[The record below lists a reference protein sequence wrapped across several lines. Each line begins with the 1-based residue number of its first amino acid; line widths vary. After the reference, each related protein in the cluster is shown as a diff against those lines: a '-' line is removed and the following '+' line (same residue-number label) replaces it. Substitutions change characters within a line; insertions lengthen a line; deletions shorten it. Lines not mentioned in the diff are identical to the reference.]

1 VRQAVKVKVAKTA
14 GFCMGVRRAMD
25 LALAA
30 AREREPDEIIHTY
43 GPLIHNTQVL
53 RMLEERGVLCLKR
66 MEEAE
71 GGRLIIRAH
80 GIPPQEMKAVKSR
93 GFEVTNATCPKVAR
107 VQGIIKK
114 HALQGYHVVIVGDES
129 HAEVVG
135 LQGFANGRAR
145 VLSTIEEVDSLP
157 EMDKVLVVAQTTQD
171 EQAFLEIVE
180 RLKHRYPQT
189 QVYNTVCDSTH
200 RRQEEVRGLCREVD
214 AMVVVGGKESAN
226 TKRLAEIAAATGV
239 PTFHIE
245 TEGDL
250 DREKLRSFSL
260 VGVTAGAST
269 PNWLIRRVV
278 QELDSIQPRGASP
291 LPRIIK
297 RFVRFLLQSNLYV
310 AGGAGCLS
318 FAAAVLRGARV
329 QAVDV
334 AVTIL
339 YVFAMH
345 VLNRYADRAAYYND
359 PSRAAFYEKYRRP
372 FFVAGIAAIVSAF
385 FLEGFQGLVV
395 FLALVAMTALG
406 LLYSVRIF
414 PGQWLARVRVAKL
427 KDIPA
432 SKTIFVAGA
441 WSVVAALLPGF
452 RSRLLLDGSTIY
464 ALVVAFI
471 LVFVRSAIF
480 DLVDVQGDRF
490 VGKETIPIV
499 IGEKRTRTLLARLVL
514 LLGVFLAAAP
524 TLGLATGFSYLM
536 LPCCLYAGLC
546 LLVYQ
551 GQRMRHDS
559 LRFEALVES
568 NFYLA
573 GALAFLYKIPFV

>member
-1 VRQAVKVKVAKTA
+1 VKVMVAKTA

-25 LALAA
+25 VALAA
-30 AREREPDEIIHTY
+30 ARERQPDEIIHTY
-43 GPLIHNTQVL
+43 GPLIHNDQVL
-53 RMLEERGVLCLKR
+53 RLLEERGVLCLKR
-66 MEEAE
+66 MEDVE

-80 GIPPQEMKAVKSR
+80 GIPPQEMKAVTSC

-114 HALQGYHVVIVGDES
+114 HALRGYHVVIVGDES

-145 VLSTIEEVDSLP
+145 VLSTIEEVDRLP

-180 RLKHRYPQT
+180 RLKSRYPET
-189 QVYNTVCDSTH
+189 EVYNTICDSTH
-200 RRQEEVRGLCREVD
+200 RRQEEVRNLCREVE

-226 TKRLAEIAAATGV
+226 TRRLAEIAAATGI

-245 TEGDL
+245 TEGEL
-250 DREKLRSFSL
+250 DREKLKSFSL

-291 LPRIIK
+291 LPRVSK

-345 VLNRYADRAAYYND
+345 VLNRYADKAAYYND
-359 PSRAAFYEKYRRP
+359 PSRAAFYEKYRMP
-372 FFVAGIAAIVSAF
+372 FSVAGIAATASALL
-385 FLEGFQGLVV
+385 LEGSQGLAL
-395 FLALVAMTALG
+395 FLALAAMTALG
-406 LLYSVRIF
+406 LLYSVRIV
-414 PGQWLARVRVAKL
+414 PGQWLASLGVAKL

-441 WSVVAALLPGF
+441 WSVVAALLPEL
-452 RSRLLLDGSTIY
+452 RSGLLFDASTIY
-464 ALVVAFI
+464 ALAVAFI
-471 LVFVRSAIF
+471 LVLVRSAIF

-499 IGEKRTRTLLARLVL
+499 IGERRTRRLLTWLVL
-514 LLGVFLAAAP
+514 LLGALLAVAP
-524 TLGLATGFSYLM
+524 SLGLATTFSYLM
-536 LPCCLYAGLC
+536 LPCCLYGGGC
-546 LLVYQ
+546 LLVYR
-551 GQRMRHDS
+551 GQHLRHDS

-568 NFYLA
+568 NLYLA
-573 GALAFLYKIPFV
+573 GALAFLYKILFV

>member
-1 VRQAVKVKVAKTA
+1 VKVKVAKTA

-30 AREREPDEIIHTY
+30 ARERRPDEIIHTY

-53 RMLEERGVLCLKR
+53 RLLEERGVLCLKR

-107 VQGIIKK
+107 VQGIVKK

-129 HAEVVG
+129 HAEVIG

-145 VLSTIEEVDSLP
+145 VLSTIEEVDRLP
-157 EMDKVLVVAQTTQD
+157 EMDKVLIVAQTTQD

-180 RLKHRYPQT
+180 RLKHRYPET
-189 QVYNTVCDSTH
+189 QVYNTICDSTH
-200 RRQEEVRGLCREVD
+200 RRQEEVRALCREVD

-226 TKRLAEIAAATGV
+226 TRRLAEIAAATGI

-245 TEGDL
+245 TEGEL
-250 DREKLRSFSL
+250 DRERLRSFSL

-278 QELDSIQPRGASP
+278 QELDSIQPRGASS
-291 LPRIIK
+291 LPRMIK

-318 FAAAVLRGARV
+318 SAAAVLRGARV

-345 VLNRYADRAAYYND
+345 VLNRYADKAAYYND
-359 PSRAAFYEKYRRP
+359 PSRAAFYKKYRMP
-372 FFVAGIAAIVSAF
+372 FFVAGIAATASALL
-385 FLEGFQGLVV
+385 LEGFQGLVL

-414 PGQWLARVRVAKL
+414 SGQWLAGLGVAKL

-441 WSVVAALLPGF
+441 WSVVAALLPGL
-452 RSRLLLDGSTIY
+452 RSGLLPDGSTIY
-464 ALVVAFI
+464 ALAAAFI

-499 IGEKRTRTLLARLVL
+499 IGERRTRRLLNWLVL
-514 LLGVFLAAAP
+514 LLGVLLAAAP
-524 TLGLATGFSYLM
+524 WLGLATTFSYLM
-536 LPCCLYAGLC
+536 LACCLYAGGSILI
-546 LLVYQ
+546 YQ

-568 NFYLA
+568 NLYLA
-573 GALAFLYKIPFV
+573 GALALLYRIVFV